1 MIMDDRLRPV
11 RRALIIFLAAVL
23 VSVLAALTMIGS
35 AALTRS
41 LAWSVIG
48 GLLVAALV
56 SWILG
61 FLICAA
67 IVSSDRRPSAGLST
81 VRSWYWAA
89 RRSSA

>member
-1 MIMDDRLRPV
+1 MIMDDSLRAV

-23 VSVLAALTMIGS
+23 VSVLAALTMIGF

-56 SWILG
+56 SWVLG
-61 FLICAA
+61 SSFCAA
-67 IVSSDRRPSAGLST
+67 T
-81 VRSWYWAA
+81 VKHNG
-89 RRSSA
+89 